1 MMSLEKFIEY
11 LDIEKNYSKH
21 TVIAYK
27 TDLINFQ
34 DFLIDSNYKVEIE
47 YADYKFIRLWIVKMA
62 NEKISNRTI
71 NRKISS
77 LKSFYKFLV
86 KTGTIKISPLLA
98 HSPLKQSKKIQVPF
112 SVEEINNLLDN
123 DYFKDDYNGILK
135 KTIIIFFYFTGVRR
149 IELISLKSSD
159 IDLDSSTVK
168 ILGKRNKERII
179 PILPMLKEAITDYL
193 NLKSKNVSNLKLNLL
208 FLTKSGK
215 QLSEKF
221 VYRTVNEYFNIVSP
235 KIKKAPHILRHSFAT
250 HLINEGAD
258 INSVKEL
265 LGHASLSSTQV
276 YSHTSMERI
285 KEVFKNSHPR
295 AK

>member
-1 MMSLEKFIEY
+1 MSLEKFIEY

-21 TVIAYK
+21 TIIAYK

-34 DFLIDSNYKVEIE
+34 DFLIESNYKVEIE
-47 YADYKFIRLWIVKMA
+47 SADYKFIRLWIVKLA

-135 KTIIIFFYFTGVRR
+135 KTIIVFFYFTGVRR

-179 PILPMLKEAITDYL
+179 PILPKLKEAITDYL
-193 NLKSKNVSNLKLNLL
+193 SLKSNTFKSIIRVDLFPLQRVIEHFQKSFVFHIYKPNDTLK
-208 FLTKSGK
+208 S
-215 QLSEKF
+215 
-221 VYRTVNEYFNIVSP
+221 I
-235 KIKKAPHILRHSFAT
+235 
-250 HLINEGAD
+250 
-258 INSVKEL
+258 
-265 LGHASLSSTQV
+265 
-276 YSHTSMERI
+276 
-285 KEVFKNSHPR
+285 
-295 AK
+295 